1 MHHRT
6 LLNGFTT
13 FALAAALASSSCA
26 APTSAPGTATPSAPH
41 PDAAPHENLNA
52 VVWMQT
58 AVEYEATALQAYRLA
73 QLQLEAALKDP
84 AWTAAIEQSGEFAKL
99 PPAVVLDIDE
109 TVLDN
114 SYFQARLVRDRAVY
128 SEERWGEWVRE
139 SRATAIPGA
148 LEFTQSAAKN
158 GVGVFYVSNRMAPLE
173 EATRKNL
180 AALGFP
186 LNDRVDTIL
195 SRNERP
201 EWQASAKG
209 PRRQHVARDHRIVL
223 LIGDDLGDFVV
234 NATGTREERH
244 ARTAP
249 NADWWGRRWI
259 MLPNP
264 TYGSWERAVI
274 GSSSDPITA
283 KQRALRFEPR

>member
-1 MHHRT
+1 MLRAAVLIV
-6 LLNGFTT
+6 LLT
-13 FALAAALASSSCA
+13 ASGSCA
-26 APTSAPGTATPSAPH
+26 ARTAAPATPATAPATAG
-41 PDAAPHENLNA
+41 AAHENLNA

-58 AVEYEATALQAYRLA
+58 AEEYEATALQAYRLA
-73 QLQLEAALKDP
+73 QMQLEAGLKDP
-84 AWTAAIEQSGEFAKL
+84 SWTAALEQTGDFAKL

-114 SYFQARLVRDRAVY
+114 SYFQARQVRDRAPY

-139 SRATAIPGA
+139 ARATAIPGA
-148 LEFTQSAAKN
+148 LAFTQYAARN
-158 GVGVFYVSNRMAPLE
+158 GVTVFYVSNRQAPLE
-173 EATRKNL
+173 EPTRKNL

-186 LNDRVDTIL
+186 LNDKIDTVL
-195 SRNERP
+195 SRSERP
-201 EWQASAKG
+201 EWQASGKG
-209 PRRQHVARDHRIVL
+209 PRRQLVARDYRILL

-234 NATGTREERH
+234 NAAGTLEERR

-249 NADWWGRRWI
+249 QADWWGRRWI

-274 GSSSDPITA
+274 GPATDPLDA
-283 KQRALRFEPR
+283 KHRALRFEPR